1 MSFEIRQEEKEG
13 KAVNVIHIK
22 TASYGA
28 IIDRDPETNEFMTIE
43 RATEV
48 AEKIVEIV
56 LENERQAEI
65 AETEKIKAEADQLA
79 ADEASVS
86 EPEIMDDFWAT
97 PGV

>member
-13 KAVNVIHIK
+13 KSVNVIHIE

-28 IIDRDPETNEFMTIE
+28 TIDRDPETNEFMTIE

-48 AEKIVEIV
+48 AEKIVAIV
-56 LENERQAEI
+56 LESEKQAALAEAERLKA
-65 AETEKIKAEADQLA
+65 EKIA
-79 ADEASVS
+79 ADESLVS